1 MGNFI
6 YFFLPEPVGVERGGG
21 GGEQTARGGRGW
33 DQKYSSALCSNGTAV
48 LMCQGN
54 CFFPVNDEKEK
65 EEEEVDKEERE
76 VVEDELEEIK
86 ATINLS
92 QQCSSRVV
100 VMPKEIVSFQ

>member
-1 MGNFI
+1 M
-6 YFFLPEPVGVERGGG
+6 
-21 GGEQTARGGRGW
+21 
-33 DQKYSSALCSNGTAV
+33 
-48 LMCQGN
+48 
-54 CFFPVNDEKEK
+54 NDEKEK
-65 EEEEVDKEERE
+65 EEEEVDEEERE